1 VLPLVLQILGQLLT
15 RIQWTGRV
23 KSGEMNKQAKKMV
36 APDRSAQSAR
46 KRSNESQ
53 EQAFQLVSTQPKT
66 ASPYRQR
73 LLKPSRAR
81 KGHML
86 AVASPLP
93 LAGWAESV
101 QVGPGRSPDLVLPA
115 ALRLLQLDSWTRT
128 CGGLASDFG
137 ICFKVPVRL
146 QPEQAG

>member
-1 VLPLVLQILGQLLT
+1 
-15 RIQWTGRV
+15 
-23 KSGEMNKQAKKMV
+23 MNKQAKKIV
-36 APDRSAQSAR
+36 APDRSAQSPR
-46 KRSNESQ
+46 KRSNDSQ

-73 LLKPSRAR
+73 LLKGSQGAHAD
-81 KGHML
+81 GSIT
-86 AVASPLP
+86 ASSGGM
-93 LAGWAESV
+93 GWAESV

-115 ALRLLQLDSWTRT
+115 ALRLLDSWTRT